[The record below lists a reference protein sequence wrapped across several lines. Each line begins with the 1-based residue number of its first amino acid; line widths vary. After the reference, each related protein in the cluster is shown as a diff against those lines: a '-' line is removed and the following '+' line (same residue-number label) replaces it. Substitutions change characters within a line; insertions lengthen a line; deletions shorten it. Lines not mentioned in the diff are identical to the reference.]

1 MKVRTDH
8 RKAKQRE
15 YSAKYRD
22 LNADKVRE
30 YDAAYRKANRKRIR
44 SKQRKDRDENRDKW
58 QERWRKEPRT
68 ERRREFERRYRK
80 KRQGIPK
87 ERLARAL
94 RGRIRDALAGK
105 FRAGSAVRDLGCT
118 LEELVAHIEAQWT
131 EGMSWETYG
140 QRGWHIDHIKP
151 LASFDLT
158 NRDQFLEAANYTNL
172 QPLWAIDNLKKGHKT
187 NDYTK
192 SEARPPEYE
201 WSNLFDMPI
210 LVSRWNANAGRS
222 PQQ

>member
-1 MKVRTDH
+1 MKVRTD
-8 RKAKQRE
+8 RRRAKQRE
-15 YSAKYRD
+15 YAAKYRET
-22 LNADKVRE
+22 NRDKVQE
-30 YDAAYRKANRKRIR
+30 SDAAYREHNRDRLR
-44 SKQRKDRDENRDKW
+44 EKQRQDRENNRDKW
-58 QERWRKEPRT
+58 RERWRSEPRT

-105 FRAGSAVRDLGCT
+105 FRAGSPVRDLGCT
-118 LEELVAHIEAQWT
+118 LDELVAHIEAQWT
-131 EGMSWETYG
+131 EGMSWDAYG

-158 NRDQFLEAANYTNL
+158 DRGQFLEAAHYTNL

-187 NDYTK
+187 
-192 SEARPPEYE
+192 P
-201 WSNLFDMPI
+201 
-210 LVSRWNANAGRS
+210 
-222 PQQ
+222 